1 MKKIPLFTTFALALA
16 VFPLQAMAQ
25 YQQKANYEDFTSWYL
40 RESGR
45 EIKPY
50 TASALI
56 DAETYEPLHYH
67 AEEQPIPTASLV
79 KIFTAQT
86 LLLYPQNWSELLSFT
101 EADNETDLR
110 PHVNPD
116 DILPIIHMKAE
127 DTLTKLDAFAGM
139 LIASANNAPYALAR
153 SVAFSLD
160 EFIAVMNATVKDLG
174 MTKTVLIEPSG
185 LSLENIS
192 TAKDLVRGG
201 CQVYK
206 DEMIKKYAGYS
217 YYKFET
223 TQKEEKIFSHTLP
236 SLRYDLDYSI
246 YTAAKTGYL
255 DETGYHVM
263 AEMKTP
269 KGKTVCA
276 IILGADSRA
285 RLDEMLLAMRL
296 WLDEMYL

>member
-1 MKKIPLFTTFALALA
+1 MKKITIQTLLILVLGLSPLQTFAYEKKT
-16 VFPLQAMAQ
+16 P
-25 YQQKANYEDFTSWYL
+25 YEDFTSWYL

-56 DAETYEPLHYH
+56 DAETLEPLHYH

-79 KIFTAQT
+79 KLFTAKT
-86 LLLYPQNWSELLSFT
+86 ILLYPQNWSELLSFT
-101 EADNETDLR
+101 NADNETSLR
-110 PHVNPD
+110 PHVNPKD
-116 DILPIIHMKAE
+116 FIPIIRMQSG
-127 DTLTKLDAFAGM
+127 DTLTRLDAFAGM

-153 SVAFSLD
+153 TVAFSLD
-160 EFIAVMNATVKDLG
+160 EFVSVMNATAKELG
-174 MTKTVLIEPSG
+174 MTNTHLVEPSG
-185 LSLENIS
+185 LSLENMS
-192 TAKDLVRGG
+192 TAKDLVHGG

-206 DEMIKKYAGYS
+206 EEMVKKYAGYS
-217 YYKFET
+217 YYKFQT
-223 TQKEEKIFSHTLP
+223 TLAEEKIFTHTLY
-236 SLRYDLDYSI
+236 SLRYDLDYSV
-246 YTAAKTGYL
+246 YTAAKTGYI
-255 DETGYHVM
+255 DETGYHVI

-276 IILGADSRA
+276 AILGADSRA